1 VTTKEKM
8 SERKMV
14 YLLVPLL
21 ELRMG
26 MWNGKMMGGESEL
39 QKVGVMAWRI
49 RLDAMN
55 EPQTEI

>member
-55 EPQTEI
+55 EP